1 MTETQAI
8 QAVIDLAL
16 SQVGYHETGV
26 NINKYGEEMHRVQ
39 PYNMDRAAPWCDA
52 FVDWLF
58 YHIFGADL
66 ARKML
71 CGDFDDYTVT
81 SAQLYKNAG
90 RWVTVPKKGYQIFF
104 RNADG
109 ICHTGI
115 VYKVTAGMV
124 HTVEGNS
131 SDQVAKRMYDM
142 GDSKI
147 AGYGMPKYS
156 LAAKVPDMPV
166 PTVQS
171 RVGTC
176 TVVLGEFIG
185 GCSDPEIKTIQTLL
199 NWRGYKGKDGK
210 KLTVDGELGPNTMY
224 AIETMQKKAGMKNIN
239 FGTVSRRTWLLLL
252 G

>member
-16 SQVGYHETGV
+16 SEVGYHETGD
-26 NINKYGEEMHRVQ
+26 NIQKYGKEMHSIQ
-39 PYNMDRAAPWCDA
+39 PSNMDYPAAWCDA

-58 YHIFGADL
+58 YRCFGKDL
-66 ARKML
+66 ARQML
-71 CGDFDDYTVT
+71 CGDFDDYTVN

-104 RNADG
+104 RNSSG
-109 ICHTGI
+109 ICHTGL

-131 SDQVAKRMYDM
+131 SDMVAKRCYDL

-156 LAAKVPDMPV
+156 LAAKVPAMPT

-176 TVVLGEFIG
+176 TVVLGEYIG
-185 GCSDPEIKTIQTLL
+185 GCVDPQIKAIQRLL
-199 NWRGYKGKDGK
+199 NGKGFKGKDGK

-224 AIETMQKKAGMKNIN
+224 AIETMQKKAGMKDIN

-252 G
+252 D